1 MHLIQFRANVQ
12 ALMRRAADYG
22 LPTKKVDEG
31 YVVHSWMT
39 SLWEQDSPRPFVI
52 DKRSGPDV
60 VIQGYS
66 TQDAKQ
72 LTKAADMYASPEDY
86 AVLDWSSLKSKELP
100 MQWPKET
107 EIRLT
112 VTVIPTIRYRVID
125 EKNSRE
131 LDAYLH
137 RVRTCEAAGIEVPPR
152 EIVYGE
158 WLTQRLAGFTVTH
171 TPELQQHRLA
181 ELLRRTQGE
190 HRKSNHICLPLATLS
205 VVGSVVDDVAFSE
218 MIRQGIGRHKAF
230 GYGMVRVN
238 RA

>member
-31 YVVHSWMT
+31 YIVHSWMT
-39 SLWEQDSPRPFVI
+39 SLWEHDALRPFVI
-52 DKRSGPDV
+52 DKLSGPDV

-66 TQDAKQ
+66 GQNAKQ
-72 LTKAADMYASPEDY
+72 LAEAADLYASPEDY

-100 MQWPKET
+100 ESWPKET
-107 EIRLT
+107 ELRLT
-112 VTVIPTIRYRVID
+112 VTVVPTIRYRVAD

-137 RVRTCEAAGIEVPPR
+137 RVRSCEAAGTVVPSR
-152 EIVYGE
+152 ETVYGE
-158 WLTQRLAGFTVTH
+158 WLTQRLVGFTVTR

-190 HRKSNHICLPLATLS
+190 HRKSNHICLPVAAVS
-205 VVGSVVDDVAFSE
+205 VVGTVVDDVAFSE
-218 MIRQGIGRHKAF
+218 MLKQGIGRHKAF
-230 GYGMVRVN
+230 GYGMIRIH